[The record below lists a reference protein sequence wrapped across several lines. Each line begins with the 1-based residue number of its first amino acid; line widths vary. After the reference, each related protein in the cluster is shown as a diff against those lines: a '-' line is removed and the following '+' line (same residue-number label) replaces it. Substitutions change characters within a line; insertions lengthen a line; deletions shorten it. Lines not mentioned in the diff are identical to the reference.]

1 MADAANHATTNGG
14 TPAASAF
21 DYFPFLRHLPSML
34 TPRSSP
40 LAHARASRA
49 AIRTLH
55 DGPWAAAQRDMEAGR
70 NANPSFMRTQLAAL
84 QKQEPSNAA
93 TTADVKGASAAII
106 IAGGA
111 TTWSTITLFI
121 LCMLLHP
128 RVQRKAQR
136 ELDALLLA
144 PPDSPAPRLPT
155 FADRPRLP
163 YLDACLNEVYRWAP
177 LSPVGVPHAS
187 VAEDSY
193 RGWRIPAGAVVYA
206 NAWAMARDP
215 DVYSDPD
222 EFVPE
227 RFLGAGEE
235 GGRGE
240 PVPQGQFGFGRR
252 VCPGRHLAGAGVFI
266 VMATMLATV
275 DIVPRVGEDGK
286 EVPVRVR
293 MSNGLSSHPDPFEV
307 DFRPRSRRAEE
318 LLGEWAGEG
327 VSEDVGEL

>member
-55 DGPWAAAQRDMEAGR
+55 DAPWAAAQRDMEAGR

-136 ELDALLLA
+136 ELDAL
-144 PPDSPAPRLPT
+144 
-155 FADRPRLP
+155 DRK
-163 YLDACLNEVYRWAP
+163 
-177 LSPVGVPHAS
+177 S
-187 VAEDSY
+187 V
-193 RGWRIPAGAVVYA
+193 V
-206 NAWAMARDP
+206 
-215 DVYSDPD
+215 
-222 EFVPE
+222 
-227 RFLGAGEE
+227 
-235 GGRGE
+235 
-240 PVPQGQFGFGRR
+240 
-252 VCPGRHLAGAGVFI
+252 
-266 VMATMLATV
+266 
-275 DIVPRVGEDGK
+275 
-286 EVPVRVR
+286 
-293 MSNGLSSHPDPFEV
+293 
-307 DFRPRSRRAEE
+307 
-318 LLGEWAGEG
+318 
-327 VSEDVGEL
+327 